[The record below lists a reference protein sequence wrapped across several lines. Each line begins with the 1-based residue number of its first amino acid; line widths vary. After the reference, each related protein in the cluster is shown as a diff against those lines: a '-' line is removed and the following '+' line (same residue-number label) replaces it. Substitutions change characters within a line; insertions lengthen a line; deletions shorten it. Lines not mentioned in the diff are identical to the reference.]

1 MLTLIRDIPT
11 YAPEPLGVVDILLA
25 GGLIAH
31 VGRLGPVNLPGLRE
45 VDGRGLVAVPG
56 FIDAHVHIL
65 GGGGEGGC
73 ATRTPELMLGE
84 ALRAGVTTLVGCLG
98 TDGVSRTPASLL
110 AKAKGLEEEGL
121 TTYAYTGSYGLP
133 LVTATGSVER
143 DLLLVDRVIGVGEVA
158 LSDHRSSQ
166 PTLEALAALAGEAR
180 RGGLLSGKAGVV
192 NLHLGDGPRGLEPLR
207 RLVAETELPPSQ
219 FLPTHINRNP
229 ALLEEAVAY
238 AALGGWL
245 DLTTSGP
252 DPASGCPQV
261 GAAEAH
267 ARLRAAGVDPGRITF
282 TSDGQGSLPEFDA
295 QGRMT
300 GLGVGRMRSL
310 FDAFRDLVRAGTPL
324 AEALLPVTAN
334 PAAILRLRGKG
345 RLRAGMDA
353 DLLLLG
359 GGDLEVHSLVARGRL
374 LVEDGVLKAKG
385 TFES

>member
-25 GGLIAH
+25 GGLIAY

-353 DLLLLG
+353 DVLLLG

>member
-31 VGRLGPVNLPGLRE
+31 VGRLGTVNLPGLRE

-261 GAAEAH
+261 GAAEAY